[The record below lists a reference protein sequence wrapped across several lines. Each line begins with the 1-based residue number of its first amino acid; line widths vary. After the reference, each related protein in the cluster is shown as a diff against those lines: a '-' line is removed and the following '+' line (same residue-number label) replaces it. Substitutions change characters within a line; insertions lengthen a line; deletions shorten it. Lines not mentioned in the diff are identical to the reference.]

1 MRIELS
7 PQAILS
13 GDGYIAAVAQPNA
26 LILLDTRTGFIQR
39 LPLPHAGSLI
49 AFDPRTSLFVV
60 AGDKHL
66 SLFQAGQ
73 PPQLLATV
81 ASPARLYR
89 LAAGDGL
96 VVGVAAF
103 DDRETSQLFAWRG
116 AQLAPLFGETGQS
129 LGPAALD
136 GLQVDGQR
144 QGAVYWGL
152 QARSHLLAEGQ
163 PPFVG
168 FEAAFYGEGQP
179 FVRLVSLEAGGSL
192 RQLWAGEGAPAEPN
206 GFLLPLAGGQLGA
219 YSRESL
225 VVLAPEAG
233 ATGSW
238 HPIRRYDW
246 GDLETVAAS
255 PNGTYLAWLWSSWD
269 GQRDRHHLRVAG
281 LAGNVFDEATFEELG
296 DFPAI
301 AVDNQGQATLVF
313 SADKNRLIAL
323 ILEQGRLVK
332 RAEAAIDHPP
342 GRS

>member
-1 MRIELS
+1 MRIEPS

-13 GDGYIAAVAQPNA
+13 GDGYIAAMVQPNA
-26 LILLDTRTGFIQR
+26 LILLDTRTGFVQR
-39 LPLPHAGSLI
+39 LPLPHAGSLM
-49 AFDPRTSLFVV
+49 AFGPRASLFVV

-66 SLFQAGQ
+66 SLFQGGQ
-73 PPQLLATV
+73 SPQLLATV

-116 AQLAPLFGETGQS
+116 AQLTALFGQTGRS
-129 LGPAALD
+129 LGPVALD
-136 GLQVDGQR
+136 GLLVDGPANR
-144 QGAVYWGL
+144 ALYWGL
-152 QARSHLLAEGQ
+152 QSNEM
-163 PPFVG
+163 G

-179 FVRLVSLEAGGSL
+179 FVRLVSLEVGGPL

-238 HPIRRYDW
+238 YPIRRYDW

-255 PNGTYLAWLWSSWD
+255 PNGAYLAWLWSSWD

-281 LAGNVFDEATFEELG
+281 LAGDVFDEATFEELG

-323 ILEQGRLVK
+323 VLEQGRLIK

-342 GRS
+342 NRS